1 MVVVMPEKYTIYTTT
16 TCTRC
21 PLAKGSMDRAGVA
34 DYNEVILDLPENEDR
49 KAAFIA
55 ELDSKNIRREMPVVR
70 TPDGELLTNLAT
82 ISGHFRE
89 LTK

>member
-1 MVVVMPEKYTIYTTT
+1 MVVVMPEKYTIYTST

-21 PLAKGSMDRAGVA
+21 PLAKGSMKRAGVT
-34 DYNEVILDLPENEDR
+34 DYKEVILDLPENEAR
-49 KAAFIA
+49 KTAFLA
-55 ELDSKNIRREMPVVR
+55 ELDSKGLRREVPVVR